1 MQYYLLLVILFF
13 VIFLFF
19 DTNEYG
25 NSIFMSKKNDIPDEY
40 AYKDSR
46 KPIYYDFVPQVP
58 PM

>member
-1 MQYYLLLVILFF
+1 VILFF

-25 NSIFMSKKNDIPDEY
+25 NSIFMSKKNDLPDEY

-46 KPIYYDFVPQVP
+46 KPIYYDFIPEVP